1 MDKRQPTSGICFQRP
16 ASARP
21 GRKAGACLLAA
32 ASLSLFFLIGNQ
44 ASGQTPTPAT
54 DQTPGTNTPAAQM
67 LSSYEGQ
74 NVSAVEVAGRPSADP
89 AQFSSLLL
97 QKPGQPFSQQS
108 VETTASALKTAI
120 HCDLVRVE
128 VEAEANGLRVMFVP
142 EPAIYFGIYEFPG
155 AGRFAYSRLV
165 QVANYPTQT
174 PFNGDDVEQGVHALE
189 KFFQQQGYFQSQVKE
204 DVSIDAQHALANV
217 SFPATL
223 GPHAR
228 FGEIEIAGSLSPS
241 EAAALKHSLQTPLA
255 RIRGSAIRPGKTYHA
270 SNLSK
275 ATLNMQ
281 TELQKQGH
289 LDAQVKLSRAEYQA
303 GTNRADIHFDITPGP
318 STTVAIEGAHLWS
331 WNRKALLPVY
341 QGVGA
346 DDESVEE
353 GRQALISYFQT
364 KGFFEVK
371 VDAQFNKAAAGD
383 SIIYKIAKEK
393 KHKVTAVTISG
404 NSQLPNSSLTPHLAV
419 TKSHFTSPGK
429 FSERLVRSSVKN
441 LSAVYRSEGFSSVE
455 VEPKVVNRGGDIQVS
470 FRVIEGPRDIV
481 QSINIEGADTF
492 PQTKFAPGGLKLAAG
507 QPYSQQHV
515 AADRASIVAHY
526 LQAGYLTA
534 TFRETANQVSKAD
547 PHHINVV
554 YHIYEG
560 PKVNAAETITLGR
573 NHTQQRLIDED
584 MSSIKPE
591 QPLTESGLLIAG
603 SKLYDHPGVFDWA
616 EVDPKRDITTQ
627 NSEDVLVKVHE
638 TNRNDLT
645 YGFGFEV
652 VNRGGN
658 IPSGTVAIPGL
669 PPVGL
674 PSGFT
679 TSQTTFYGPRGTLEY
694 TRNNVGGK
702 GDSLSFTGFAG
713 RLDQRGAAYYIVP
726 EFLWSKWKATT
737 SVSAERNEE
746 NPIFSSQAEIAS
758 TQLQRSLDQA
768 NKDTLFLRY
777 SFSQTD
783 LTRVEI
789 PDLVPAQDRDVRLS
803 TLAVN
808 VTRDTRDNPL
818 DEHKGMLDSLELDFN
833 STKLGSSVDYT
844 KLTAQAAYYKQGFHN
859 IVWANSLRI
868 GLAQPFSKSFVPLS
882 QEFFTGGGNSLRG
895 FPLDGAGPQR
905 PVQVCSSGSSTACTE
920 INVPSGGNE
929 LLLINSEARIPLPFK
944 KGLGL
949 AVFYDGGN
957 VFPSVGFHDF
967 TSLYSNNVG
976 LGLRYATPV
985 GPIRVD
991 LGRNLNPI
999 PGISATQYFISI
1011 GQAF

>member
-1 MDKRQPTSGICFQRP
+1 MDDRQLPGSLCFQRS
-16 ASARP
+16 ASPRPRKVAARW
-21 GRKAGACLLAA
+21 LLTA
-32 ASLSLFFLIGNQ
+32 ASVFLYVLMGIEAPAQ
-44 ASGQTPTPAT
+44 APPPAA
-54 DQTPGTNTPAAQM
+54 DQAPGANTPGAEM

-74 NVSAVEVAGRPSADP
+74 NVSAVEVAGRPSTDLT
-89 AQFSSLLL
+89 QFSSLLF
-97 QKPGQPFSQQS
+97 QKAGQPFSEQS
-108 VETTASALKTAI
+108 VQKTANALKTAI

-128 VEAEANGLRVMFVP
+128 VEAEANGLRVLFVP
-142 EPAIYFGIYEFPG
+142 EPATYFGIYEFPG
-155 AGRFAYSRLV
+155 ARQFPYSRLV

-174 PFNGDDVEQGVHALE
+174 PYNGDDVEQAVHALA
-189 KFFQQQGYFQSQVKE
+189 KFFEQQGYFQSQVKE
-204 DVSIDAQHALANV
+204 NVSIDAQHALANV

-223 GPHAR
+223 GPRAR
-228 FGEIEIAGSLSPS
+228 FGEIKIAGSLSPS
-241 EAAALKHSLQTPLA
+241 ETAALKHSLQTPLA
-255 RIRGSAIRPGKTYHA
+255 RIRGSAIRPGKTYH
-270 SNLSK
+270 SSTLSK
-275 ATLNMQ
+275 ATLNLQ

-289 LDAQVKLSRAEYQA
+289 LDAQVKLSGSEYQA
-303 GTNRADIHFDITPGP
+303 ETNRADIQFDINPGP
-318 STTVAIEGAHLWS
+318 LTTVTIGGAHLWS

-346 DDESVEE
+346 DEESVEE
-353 GRQALISYFQT
+353 GRQALISYFEA
-364 KGFFEVK
+364 KGFFDVK
-371 VDAQFNKAAAGD
+371 IDAQLNKADRGN
-383 SIIYKIAKEK
+383 SIIYKITKQK
-393 KHKVTAVTISG
+393 KHKVTEVAVSG
-404 NSQLPNSSLTPHLAV
+404 NSQLPSSALTPHLTVA
-419 TKSHFTSPGK
+419 KSHFTSPGK
-429 FSERLVRSSVKN
+429 FSERLVRTSVNN
-441 LSAVYRSEGFSSVE
+441 LSAVYRSEGFSSVR
-455 VEPKVVNRGGDIQVS
+455 VEPHVVNNGGDIQIS
-470 FRVIEGPRDIV
+470 FRVTEGPRDTV
-481 QSINIEGADTF
+481 QSIKIEGADTF
-492 PQTKFAPGGLKLAAG
+492 AQDKFAPGGLKLAAG
-507 QPYSQQHV
+507 EPYSQQHV
-515 AADRASIVAHY
+515 TADRANIIAHY

-534 TFRETANQVSKAD
+534 TFRETASEVSKDD

-603 SKLYDHPGVFDWA
+603 SKLYDHQGVFDWA
-616 EVDPKRDITTQ
+616 EVDPKREITTQ

-638 TNRNDLT
+638 TDRNDLT

-652 VNRGGN
+652 INRGGS

-674 PSGFT
+674 PSNFT
-679 TSQTTFYGPRGTLEY
+679 ISQTTFYGPRGTVQY

-713 RLDQRGAAYYIVP
+713 RLDQRGSAYYIVP
-726 EFLWSKWKATT
+726 DFLWSKWRATT

-768 NKDTLFLRY
+768 KKDTLFLRY

-803 TLAVN
+803 TLAAN
-808 VTRDTRDNPL
+808 VTHDTRDNPL
-818 DEHKGMLDSLELDFN
+818 DEHKGMLDSVEFDFN
-833 STKLGSSVDYT
+833 STKLGSSVDFA

-868 GLAQPFSKSFVPLS
+868 GLAQPFSNSFVPLS
-882 QEFFTGGGNSLRG
+882 EEFFTGGGNSLRG

-905 PVQVCSSGSSTACTE
+905 PVQVCSSGSSTNCTQ

-944 KGLGL
+944 KDLGL
-949 AVFYDGGN
+949 VVFYDGGN

-967 TSLYSNNVG
+967 ASLYSNNVG